1 MTMRRFRRMRR
12 RPQATTDRRTPDE
25 RLEAFFREQSLERRE
40 RIFDRIRDD
49 LFESRDVTPWIRAAR
64 TLADR
69 LIISEDAAYYLGV
82 MFADIVVLHAA
93 EEDAELVRIDSE
105 MGAIER
111 AHRLSTN
118 DPKIAEKAPEPWH
131 VLHREWEARADAIL
145 AGALRDA
152 GQSDIARVMDTD
164 RKEFDR
170 RVERGEI
177 DVWGEDESN

>member
-1 MTMRRFRRMRR
+1 MRR

-25 RLEAFFREQSLERRE
+25 RLEAFFRESSLDRRE

-49 LFESRDVTPWIRAAR
+49 LFASRDVTPWIRAAR

-69 LIISEDAAYYLGV
+69 LIISEDAANYLGV

-93 EEDAELVRIDSE
+93 QEDAELVRIDGE
-105 MGAIER
+105 MGGIER
-111 AHRLSTN
+111 ANRLSAN
-118 DPKIAEKAPEPWH
+118 DPNIADKAPESWH

-145 AGALRDA
+145 AEALRAA
-152 GQSDIARVMDTD
+152 GQSDVVRVMETD

-170 RVERGEI
+170 RIERGES
-177 DVWGEDESN
+177 DVWGEEED